1 MKTKVVAFRVPEHE
15 YKWLEWHAK
24 ERGIKIAELVNTAMT
39 DAIIQARIGFEKE
52 QKRFEAKAKRD
63 AKKAVANAE

>member
-52 QKRFEAKAKRD
+52 QKRVEAKAKRD